1 VADPVNEAGAPRGA
15 EAAPGAA
22 ASPGAEAAAA
32 PPLTALAANLR
43 RLRAERGISTVALA
57 RDSGVA
63 RATLA
68 QLEAGRGNPT
78 LETLYALANTLGV
91 GLAEVIAAP
100 AVEDVEVVRAD
111 EGARVAGAAV
121 RARLV
126 ARLSPRASLELYD
139 LGVRPGRR
147 QRSEPHPAGV
157 FEHLLVHSGRM
168 RVGPETAPV
177 ELGPGDYA
185 RYAGNV
191 PHLYEALEPGT
202 TATLVMEVTA

>member
-1 VADPVNEAGAPRGA
+1 MNLPVNSGDAGGEPAAGAPLDA
-15 EAAPGAA
+15 V
-22 ASPGAEAAAA
+22 
-32 PPLTALAANLR
+32 AANLR
-43 RLRAERGISTVALA
+43 RLRAERGMSTVALA

-91 GLAEVIAAP
+91 GLGDVIAP
-100 AVEDVEVVRAD
+100 PVIEDVEVVRAG

-126 ARLSPRASLELYD
+126 ARLPSRAGFELYE
-139 LGVRPGRR
+139 LSLRSGRR
-147 QRSEPHPAGV
+147 QRSQPHPSGV
-157 FEHLLVHSGRM
+157 VEHLLVHAGRV
-168 RVGPETAPV
+168 RVGPESAPV

-185 RYAGNV
+185 RYAADV
-191 PHLYEALEPGT
+191 LHVYEALDPGVS
-202 TATLVMEVTA
+202 ATLVMQAP

>member
-1 VADPVNEAGAPRGA
+1 VSEPVNDVG
-15 EAAPGAA
+15 
-22 ASPGAEAAAA
+22 
-32 PPLTALAANLR
+32 ANLR
-43 RLRAERGISTVALA
+43 RLRAERGVSTVALA

-100 AVEDVEVVRAD
+100 AAAEIEVVRAS

-126 ARLSPRASLELYD
+126 ARLPARSGFELYD
-139 LGVRPGRR
+139 FSLRAGRR
-147 QRSEPHPAGV
+147 QRSEPHPPGV
-157 FEHLLVHSGRM
+157 VEHLIVHSGRI
-168 RVGPETAPV
+168 RVGPEHAPV
-177 ELGPGDYA
+177 ELGAGDYA
-185 RYAGNV
+185 RYAGSV
-191 PHLYEALEPGT
+191 SHVYEALEPGAS
-202 TATLVMEVTA
+202 ATLLMETPS